1 MGRKLFIVASE
12 HTAVYQSLK
21 RALAEEE
28 DVEIVYDRRSK
39 RPDHARRGAS
49 HIWAR
54 GPLADLSDRRMRSHV
69 DDDLRTRGWAV
80 VRVDAEVGPSASRSG
95 PPPAQ

>member
-21 RALAEEE
+21 RALAGEE
-28 DVEIVYDRRSK
+28 DVEIVYDRRTK
-39 RPDHARRGAS
+39 RSDARRGAS
-49 HIWAR
+49 SIWAR
-54 GPLADLSDRRMRSHV
+54 GPLADLSDRRIPSHV

-80 VRVDAEVGPSASRSG
+80 VRLDGELSPGASLSG
-95 PPPAQ
+95 PLLPAE